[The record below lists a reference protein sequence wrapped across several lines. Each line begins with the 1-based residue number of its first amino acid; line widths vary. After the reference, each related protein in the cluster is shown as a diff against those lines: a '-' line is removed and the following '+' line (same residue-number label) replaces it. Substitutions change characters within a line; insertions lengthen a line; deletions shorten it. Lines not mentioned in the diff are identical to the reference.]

1 MILTPYAAGEM
12 SGYLFGCG
20 DAMPTLSNI
29 EFYRHRFM
37 DRYDLYSPGAE
48 QPAGESAPIA

>member
-48 QPAGESAPIA
+48 QTAGESAPIA